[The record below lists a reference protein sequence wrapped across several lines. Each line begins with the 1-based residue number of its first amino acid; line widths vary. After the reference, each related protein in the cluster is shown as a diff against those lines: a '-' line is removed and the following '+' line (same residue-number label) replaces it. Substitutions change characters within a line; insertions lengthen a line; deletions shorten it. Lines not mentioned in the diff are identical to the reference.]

1 MGKLTELI
9 ARLEG
14 ADGGDREVDCHL
26 WAMAEGI
33 DLEWQGTSL
42 VAGTEGVIAWV
53 DPGKLTR
60 NFWSNRATTGPG
72 SIPAYTTSLDAIVAL
87 IERILPGVAGWSVAL
102 DTYDN
107 SAALTD
113 MAGET
118 RGAVAK
124 TLPLAAC
131 LAFLRALQAQQETSE
146 DE

>member
-1 MGKLTELI
+1 MTDLAQMIAKLEAASEGSRELDVDI
-9 ARLEG
+9 AIASGEWTPPYG
-14 ADGGDREVDCHL
+14 AERDADRPDVWRRSGVNY
-26 WAMAEGI
+26 WAQYA
-33 DLEWQGTSL
+33 
-42 VAGTEGVIAWV
+42 
-53 DPGKLTR
+53 
-60 NFWSNRATTGPG
+60 
-72 SIPAYTTSLDAIVAL
+72 AYTTSLDAIVAL
-87 IERILPGVAGWSVAL
+87 IARKLPGVAGWSVAL

-131 LAFLRALQAQQETSE
+131 IAFLRALQAQQETSE

>member
-1 MGKLTELI
+1 MTDLAQLI
-9 ARLEG
+9 ERLEAASEG
-14 ADGGDREVDCHL
+14 SRELDALVWVAATGSTFSHLAENAHLDRV
-26 WAMAEGI
+26 
-33 DLEWQGTSL
+33 
-42 VAGTEGVIAWV
+42 
-53 DPGKLTR
+53 
-60 NFWSNRATTGPG
+60 
-72 SIPAYTTSLDAIVAL
+72 TTSLDAIVAL

-131 LAFLRALQAQQETSE
+131 IAFLRALQAQQETSE